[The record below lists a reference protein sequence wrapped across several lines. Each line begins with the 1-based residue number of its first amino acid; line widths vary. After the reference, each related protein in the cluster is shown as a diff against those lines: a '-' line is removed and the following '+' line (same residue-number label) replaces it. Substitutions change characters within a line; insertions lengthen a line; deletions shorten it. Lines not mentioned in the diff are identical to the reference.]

1 MKIKQ
6 IRRLIA
12 NLFPEEFAPVFE
24 RCYNAREIEVVTEA
38 LKLALAHA
46 VKREQEYFLHTA
58 KVQAKVSFLEAK
70 VTTIEEEVAARRVPV
85 IETMRDPQE
94 EVLLVP
100 PPLGPATAGEPVRD
114 LRNKIGLIKAVR
126 EVSNMGL
133 KEAKDLVEDVLDRGA
148 KKSVFK
154 GSLEKAA
161 VAVRVLAAAG
171 GTTERKETL

>member
-1 MKIKQ
+1 
-6 IRRLIA
+6 
-12 NLFPEEFAPVFE
+12 
-24 RCYNAREIEVVTEA
+24 
-38 LKLALAHA
+38 
-46 VKREQEYFLHTA
+46 
-58 KVQAKVSFLEAK
+58 VQAKVSFLEAK